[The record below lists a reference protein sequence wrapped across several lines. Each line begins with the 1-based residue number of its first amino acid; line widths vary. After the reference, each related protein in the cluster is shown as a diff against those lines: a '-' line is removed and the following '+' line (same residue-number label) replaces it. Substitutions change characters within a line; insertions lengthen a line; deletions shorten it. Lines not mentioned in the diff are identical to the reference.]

1 MELKIDRGLK
11 SYEVKDIDGTLLG
24 TLYVNPADIG
34 IAARLEEARRAI
46 QQLADGLAAD
56 AGVDQIIEADKLIRE
71 QINYIF
77 GSDASSV
84 FFKGVSALALLPDGS
99 MVFEK
104 ALQAAV
110 PIIEDAVGNAVR
122 ARSVC
127 RNTLVPT
134 RTRPRAWPPARRRE
148 RLGTAHN
155 RRCRWSEFCHPI

>member
-46 QQLADGLAAD
+46 QLADGLAAD

-84 FFKGVSALALLPDGS
+84 FFKGVSALALLPDGT

-110 PIIEDAVGNAVR
+110 PIIEDAVGKAVKASQKR
-122 ARSVC
+122 VQKHVGVYL
-127 RNTLVPT
+127 NTAKGLAPGQK
-134 RTRPRAWPPARRRE
+134 A
-148 RLGTAHN
+148 
-155 RRCRWSEFCHPI
+155 

>member
-1 MELKIDRGLK
+1 MDLKIDRGLK

-34 IAARLEEARRAI
+34 IAARLEDARRTI

-84 FFKGVSALALLPDGS
+84 FFKGVSALALLPDGT

-104 ALQAAV
+104 VLQAAF
-110 PIIEDAVGNAVR
+110 PIIEDAVGKAVKASQKR
-122 ARSVC
+122 VQKHAGAYA
-127 RNTLVPT
+127 NTAKGLAPGQK
-134 RTRPRAWPPARRRE
+134 A
-148 RLGTAHN
+148 
-155 RRCRWSEFCHPI
+155 

>member
-84 FFKGVSALALLPDGS
+84 FFKGVSALALLPDGT

-104 ALQAAV
+104 VLQAAV
-110 PIIEDAVGNAVR
+110 PIIEDAVGKAVKASQKR
-122 ARSVC
+122 VQKHAGAYA
-127 RNTLVPT
+127 NTAKGLAPGQK
-134 RTRPRAWPPARRRE
+134 A
-148 RLGTAHN
+148 
-155 RRCRWSEFCHPI
+155 

>member
-24 TLYVNPADIG
+24 TLYVNPADFG

-46 QQLADGLAAD
+46 QQLADGLAVDAD
-56 AGVDQIIEADKLIRE
+56 ADVDKIIEADKLIRE

-84 FFKGVSALALLPDGS
+84 FFKGVSALALLPDGT
-99 MVFEK
+99 MIFEK

-110 PIIEDAVGNAVR
+110 PIIEDAVGKAVKASQKR
-122 ARSVC
+122 VQKHAGAYA
-127 RNTLVPT
+127 NTAKGLAPGQK
-134 RTRPRAWPPARRRE
+134 A
-148 RLGTAHN
+148 
-155 RRCRWSEFCHPI
+155 

>member
-56 AGVDQIIEADKLIRE
+56 ADAGVDQIIEVDKLIRE

-84 FFKGVSALALLPDGS
+84 FFKGVSALALLPDGT

-110 PIIEDAVGNAVR
+110 PIIEDAVGKAVKASQKRVQKR
-122 ARSVC
+122 AGADAD
-127 RNTLVPT
+127 T
-134 RTRPRAWPPARRRE
+134 ARG
-148 RLGTAHN
+148 LAPGQKA
-155 RRCRWSEFCHPI
+155 

>member
-77 GSDASSV
+77 GSDASSLV
-84 FFKGVSALALLPDGS
+84 FFKGVSALALLPDGT

-110 PIIEDAVGNAVR
+110 PIIEDAVGSAVR
-122 ARSVC
+122 ASQKRVQKHAGAYT
-127 RNTLVPT
+127 NTAKGLAPGQK
-134 RTRPRAWPPARRRE
+134 A
-148 RLGTAHN
+148 
-155 RRCRWSEFCHPI
+155 

>member
-11 SYEVKDIDGTLLG
+11 SYEVKDLDDTLLG
-24 TLYVNPADIG
+24 TIYVNPADFG

-46 QQLADGLAAD
+46 QQLADGLASDAD
-56 AGVDQIIEADKLIRE
+56 ADVDKIIEADKLIKE
-71 QINYIF
+71 QVNYIF

-110 PIIEDAVGNAVR
+110 PIIEDAVSSAVR
-122 ARSVC
+122 ASQKRVQKHAGAYT
-127 RNTLVPT
+127 NTAKGLAPGQK
-134 RTRPRAWPPARRRE
+134 A
-148 RLGTAHN
+148 
-155 RRCRWSEFCHPI
+155 

>member
-84 FFKGVSALALLPDGS
+84 FFKGVSALALLPDGT

-104 ALQAAV
+104 ALQAAA
-110 PIIEDAVGNAVR
+110 PIIEDAVGKAVKASQKR
-122 ARSVC
+122 VQKHAGAYA
-127 RNTLVPT
+127 NTAKGLAPGQK
-134 RTRPRAWPPARRRE
+134 A
-148 RLGTAHN
+148 
-155 RRCRWSEFCHPI
+155 

>member
-56 AGVDQIIEADKLIRE
+56 ADAGVDQIIEADKLIRE

-84 FFKGVSALALLPDGS
+84 FFKGVSALALLPDGT

-110 PIIEDAVGNAVR
+110 PIIEDAVGKAVKASQKR
-122 ARSVC
+122 VQKHVGVYL
-127 RNTLVPT
+127 NTAKGLAPGQK
-134 RTRPRAWPPARRRE
+134 A
-148 RLGTAHN
+148 
-155 RRCRWSEFCHPI
+155 

>member
-11 SYEVKDIDGTLLG
+11 SYEVKDIDDTLLG
-24 TLYVNPADIG
+24 TIYVNPADFG

-56 AGVDQIIEADKLIRE
+56 ADADVDKIIEADKLIRE

-84 FFKGVSALALLPDGS
+84 FFKGVSALALLPDGT

-110 PIIEDAVGNAVR
+110 PIIEDAVGKAIKASQMRVQKHTG
-122 ARSVC
+122 AYT
-127 RNTLVPT
+127 NTAKGLAPGQK
-134 RTRPRAWPPARRRE
+134 A
-148 RLGTAHN
+148 
-155 RRCRWSEFCHPI
+155 

>member
-84 FFKGVSALALLPDGS
+84 FFKGVSALALLPDGT

-104 ALQAAV
+104 TLQAAV
-110 PIIEDAVGNAVR
+110 PIIEDAVGKAVKASQKR
-122 ARSVC
+122 VQKHAGAYA
-127 RNTLVPT
+127 NTAKGLAPGQK
-134 RTRPRAWPPARRRE
+134 A
-148 RLGTAHN
+148 
-155 RRCRWSEFCHPI
+155 

>member
-84 FFKGVSALALLPDGS
+84 FFKGVSALALLPDGT

-104 ALQAAV
+104 TLQAAV
-110 PIIEDAVGNAVR
+110 PIIEDAVGKAVKASQKR
-122 ARSVC
+122 VQKHVGVYL
-127 RNTLVPT
+127 NTAKGLAPGQK
-134 RTRPRAWPPARRRE
+134 A
-148 RLGTAHN
+148 
-155 RRCRWSEFCHPI
+155 

>member
-46 QQLADGLAAD
+46 QQLADGLASDAD
-56 AGVDQIIEADKLIRE
+56 ADVDKIIEADKLIRE

-77 GSDASSV
+77 GRDASSV

-104 ALQAAV
+104 VLQATV
-110 PIIEDAVGNAVR
+110 PIIEDAVGKAIKASQMRVQKH
-122 ARSVC
+122 VGVYL
-127 RNTLVPT
+127 NTAKGLAPGQK
-134 RTRPRAWPPARRRE
+134 A
-148 RLGTAHN
+148 
-155 RRCRWSEFCHPI
+155 

>member
-84 FFKGVSALALLPDGS
+84 FFKGVSALALLPDGT

-104 ALQAAV
+104 ALQVAV
-110 PIIEDAVGNAVR
+110 PSLEDAVGKAVKASQKR
-122 ARSVC
+122 VQKHAGAYA
-127 RNTLVPT
+127 NTAKGLAPGQK
-134 RTRPRAWPPARRRE
+134 A
-148 RLGTAHN
+148 
-155 RRCRWSEFCHPI
+155 

>member
-24 TLYVNPADIG
+24 TLYVNPSDIG

-84 FFKGVSALALLPDGS
+84 FFKGVSALALLPDGT

-110 PIIEDAVGNAVR
+110 PIIEDAVGKAVKASQKR
-122 ARSVC
+122 VQKHVGVYL
-127 RNTLVPT
+127 NTAKGLAPGQK
-134 RTRPRAWPPARRRE
+134 A
-148 RLGTAHN
+148 
-155 RRCRWSEFCHPI
+155 

>member
-56 AGVDQIIEADKLIRE
+56 ASVDQIIEADKLIRE

-84 FFKGVSALALLPDGS
+84 FFKGVSALALLPDGT

-104 ALQAAV
+104 VLQAAV
-110 PIIEDAVGNAVR
+110 PIIEDAVGKAIKASQMRVQKH
-122 ARSVC
+122 AGAYT
-127 RNTLVPT
+127 NTAKGLAPGQK
-134 RTRPRAWPPARRRE
+134 A
-148 RLGTAHN
+148 
-155 RRCRWSEFCHPI
+155 

>member
-24 TLYVNPADIG
+24 TIYVNPADFG

-46 QQLADGLAAD
+46 QQLADGLASDAD
-56 AGVDQIIEADKLIRE
+56 ADVDKIIEADKLIKE
-71 QINYIF
+71 QVNYIF

-104 ALQAAV
+104 VLQAAV
-110 PIIEDAVGNAVR
+110 PIIEDAVGKAIKASQKRVQKH
-122 ARSVC
+122 VGVYL
-127 RNTLVPT
+127 NTAKGLAPGQK
-134 RTRPRAWPPARRRE
+134 A
-148 RLGTAHN
+148 
-155 RRCRWSEFCHPI
+155 

>member
-24 TLYVNPADIG
+24 TIYVNPADFG

-56 AGVDQIIEADKLIRE
+56 ADADVDKIIEADKLIRK

-84 FFKGVSALALLPDGS
+84 FFKGVSALALLPDGT

-110 PIIEDAVGNAVR
+110 PIIEDAVGKAIKASQMRVQKHTG
-122 ARSVC
+122 AYT
-127 RNTLVPT
+127 NTAKGLAPGQK
-134 RTRPRAWPPARRRE
+134 A
-148 RLGTAHN
+148 
-155 RRCRWSEFCHPI
+155 

>member
-56 AGVDQIIEADKLIRE
+56 ADVDQIIEADKLIRE

-84 FFKGVSALALLPDGS
+84 FFKGVSALALLPDGT

-104 ALQAAV
+104 VLQAAV
-110 PIIEDAVGNAVR
+110 PIIEDAVGKAVKASQKR
-122 ARSVC
+122 VQKHAGAYA
-127 RNTLVPT
+127 NTAKGLAPGQK
-134 RTRPRAWPPARRRE
+134 A
-148 RLGTAHN
+148 
-155 RRCRWSEFCHPI
+155 

>member
-1 MELKIDRGLK
+1 MDLKIDRGLK

-34 IAARLEEARRAI
+34 IAARLEDARRAI

-84 FFKGVSALALLPDGS
+84 FFKGVSALALLPDGT

-104 ALQAAV
+104 VLQAAV
-110 PIIEDAVGNAVR
+110 PIIEDAVGKAVKASQKR
-122 ARSVC
+122 VQKHAGAYA
-127 RNTLVPT
+127 NTAKGLAPGQK
-134 RTRPRAWPPARRRE
+134 A
-148 RLGTAHN
+148 
-155 RRCRWSEFCHPI
+155 

>member
-84 FFKGVSALALLPDGS
+84 FFKGVSALALLSDGT

-110 PIIEDAVGNAVR
+110 PIIEDAVGKAVKASQKR
-122 ARSVC
+122 VQKHAGAYA
-127 RNTLVPT
+127 NTAKGLAPGQK
-134 RTRPRAWPPARRRE
+134 A
-148 RLGTAHN
+148 
-155 RRCRWSEFCHPI
+155 

>member
-84 FFKGVSALALLPDGS
+84 FFKGVSALALLPDGTIDR
-99 MVFEK
+99 K
-104 ALQAAV
+104 
-110 PIIEDAVGNAVR
+110 
-122 ARSVC
+122 SV
-127 RNTLVPT
+127 V
-134 RTRPRAWPPARRRE
+134 
-148 RLGTAHN
+148 
-155 RRCRWSEFCHPI
+155 

>member
-56 AGVDQIIEADKLIRE
+56 AGVDQIIEADKLIR
-71 QINYIF
+71 
-77 GSDASSV
+77 STTSSV
-84 FFKGVSALALLPDGS
+84 AMLPRCSSKGFLPWRCSRTAPWSLRKPSRQQSPLLRTRSARPS
-99 MVFEK
+99 K
-104 ALQAAV
+104 
-110 PIIEDAVGNAVR
+110 P

-127 RNTLVPT
+127 RNTLVST
-134 RTRPRAWPPARRRE
+134 
-148 RLGTAHN
+148 
-155 RRCRWSEFCHPI
+155 

>member
-46 QQLADGLAAD
+46 QQLADGLTAD

-84 FFKGVSALALLPDGS
+84 FFKGVSALALLPDGT

-104 ALQAAV
+104 ALQASV
-110 PIIEDAVGNAVR
+110 PIIEDAVGKAVKASQKR
-122 ARSVC
+122 VQKHVGVYL
-127 RNTLVPT
+127 NTAKGLAPGQK
-134 RTRPRAWPPARRRE
+134 A
-148 RLGTAHN
+148 
-155 RRCRWSEFCHPI
+155 

>member
-84 FFKGVSALALLPDGS
+84 FFKGVSALALLPDGT

-110 PIIEDAVGNAVR
+110 PIIEDTVGKAVKASQKRVQKHVGVYL
-122 ARSVC
+122 
-127 RNTLVPT
+127 NTAKGLAPGQK
-134 RTRPRAWPPARRRE
+134 A
-148 RLGTAHN
+148 
-155 RRCRWSEFCHPI
+155 

>member
-34 IAARLEEARRAI
+34 IAARLEDARRAI

-84 FFKGVSALALLPDGS
+84 FFKGVSALALLPDGT

-104 ALQAAV
+104 ALQATV
-110 PIIEDAVGNAVR
+110 PIIEDAVGKAVKASQKR
-122 ARSVC
+122 VQKHAGAYA
-127 RNTLVPT
+127 NTAKGLAPGQK
-134 RTRPRAWPPARRRE
+134 A
-148 RLGTAHN
+148 
-155 RRCRWSEFCHPI
+155 